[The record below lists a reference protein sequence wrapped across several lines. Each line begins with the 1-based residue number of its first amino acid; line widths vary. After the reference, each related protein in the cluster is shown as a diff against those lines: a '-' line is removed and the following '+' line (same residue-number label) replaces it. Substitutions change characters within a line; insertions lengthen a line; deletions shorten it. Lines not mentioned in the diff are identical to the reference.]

1 MGFSLAE
8 FHQRNSSFILRQW
21 AEKLHQEVG
30 EQYASRPI
38 QELMGTV
45 SEAFEANHHVL
56 VCDNF
61 RYINEFIDKITKMR
75 LEAGFLLSDVQKAFE
90 LYRIIVIPLLAKEAA
105 IDEFQENVDKIN
117 QCLAYTIHRFS
128 DHFQDMHEKGILE
141 HNQRLEEEV
150 KARTAELR
158 ESELKYKTLV
168 EEINEGY
175 FVIQDEVIVF
185 ANKTFCEM
193 HGYPLGEVIGRK
205 FYDFVDP
212 ESRQKV
218 VDIYARSILGQSA
231 PASFEYL
238 RVSKEGRS
246 YPTEI
251 TAKVAR
257 YERKVSSI
265 GLCRDISKRVEM
277 DQRIREAE
285 KMAYIGQITTSLSH
299 EIRNPLSAVKMNL
312 QIINRN
318 AQLRGNDQRRIDI
331 SIREVIRLD
340 RILTELLD
348 FAKPLQVE
356 FAHCRINSIL
366 NSCLELL
373 EMKFMEKALSRVT
386 SYGSGIPDITGDS
399 EKLGQA
405 FINLLLNAIEA
416 SPEEGSIHVTTL
428 YHSNGRKPQVEVL
441 IEDQGP
447 GISQESLSEIFK
459 PFFTTKSK
467 GTGLGLSNTRRILEV
482 HGGRVEVE
490 NRAPRYLCGACF
502 HVFIPAGGTHGQNSH
517 SG

>member
-8 FHQRNSSFILRQW
+8 FHQRNRSFILRQW

-45 SEAFEANHHVL
+45 SEAFDANHHVL
-56 VCDNF
+56 VYNNF

-75 LEAGFLLSDVQKAFE
+75 LGAGFLLSDVQKAFE
-90 LYRIIVIPLLAKEAA
+90 LYRIIVIPLLAKEAT

-150 KARTAELR
+150 KARTADLR

-193 HGYPLGEVIGRK
+193 HGYPLDEVIGRK
-205 FYDFVDP
+205 FYEFMDS

-218 VDIYARSILGQSA
+218 ADIYSKSILGRSA

-246 YPTEI
+246 CPTEI

-257 YERKVSSI
+257 YERKVSNI

-331 SIREVIRLD
+331 SVREVIRLE

-356 FAHCRINSIL
+356 FAHCRIHRIL

-373 EMKFMEKALSRVT
+373 EMKFMEKTLSRVT
-386 SYGSGIPDITGDS
+386 SYGSGIPDIMGDS

-428 YHSNGRKPQVEVL
+428 YHPNGGKPQVEVL

-447 GISQESLSEIFK
+447 GIFQESLSEIFK

-467 GTGLGLSNTRRILEV
+467 GTGLGLSNARRILEV

-490 NRAPRYLCGACF
+490 NREPRYPCGACF
-502 HVFIPAGGTHGQNSH
+502 HVFLPTRGTHGQDSH

>member
-1 MGFSLAE
+1 MIIRE
-8 FHQRNSSFILRQW
+8 W
-21 AEKLHQEVG
+21 AERLHHEVG
-30 EQYASRPI
+30 DQYASRPI
-38 QELMGTV
+38 QELFGTV

-56 VCDNF
+56 VYGDF
-61 RYINEFIDKITKMR
+61 RYINEFIDKITRMR
-75 LEAGFLLSDVQKAFE
+75 LGSGFLLSDVQKAFE
-90 LYRIIVIPLLAKEAA
+90 LYRIIVIPLLAGEAS
-105 IDEFQENVDKIN
+105 IDAFQENVEKIN
-117 QCLAYTIHRFS
+117 RCLAYTIHRFS

-168 EEINEGY
+168 EEISEGY

-193 HGYPLGEVIGRK
+193 HGCALNEVIGRK
-205 FYDFVDP
+205 FYQFVAP
-212 ESRQKV
+212 ENRQKV
-218 VDIYARSILGQSA
+218 IDIYAQSILGRSTT
-231 PASFEYL
+231 ASFEYL
-238 RVSKEGRS
+238 RISADGKS

-251 TAKVAR
+251 TAKIAR
-257 YERKVSSI
+257 YDKKVSTI
-265 GLCRDISKRVEM
+265 ALCRDISKRIEM

-285 KMAYIGQITTSLSH
+285 RMAYIGQITTSLSH

-318 AQLRGNDQRRIDI
+318 AQLKGNDQRRIDI
-331 SIREVIRLD
+331 SVREVIRLE

-348 FAKPLQVE
+348 FAKPLQVK
-356 FAHCRINSIL
+356 FNHCPINQIL
-366 NSCLELL
+366 HSCLELL
-373 EMKFMEKALSRVT
+373 EMKLLEKRL
-386 SYGSGIPDITGDS
+386 SGITAYGADLPAIHADS

-416 SPEEGSIHVTTL
+416 SPEDGSIHVRTL
-428 YHSNGRKPQVEVL
+428 YHTNGGNPQIEVL
-441 IEDQGP
+441 IEDEGP

-467 GTGLGLSNTRRILEV
+467 GTGLGLSNARRILEV

-490 NRAPRYLCGACF
+490 NRAPRFPCGACF
-502 HVFIPAGGTHGQNSH
+502 HVFLPVKGAHG
-517 SG
+517 

>member
-8 FHQRNSSFILRQW
+8 FHQRNRAFILRQW
-21 AEKLHQEVG
+21 ADKLHRKVG
-30 EQYASRPI
+30 DQYASRPI

-56 VCDNF
+56 VHGNF

-90 LYRIIVIPLLAKEAA
+90 LYRIIVIPLLAKEATIEA
-105 IDEFQENVDKIN
+105 FQEHVEKIN

-175 FVIQDEVIVF
+175 FVIQDESIVF
-185 ANKTFCEM
+185 ANKAFCEM
-193 HGYPLGEVIGRK
+193 HGYDLDEVIGRK
-205 FYDFVDP
+205 FYEFVDP

-218 VDIYARSILGQSA
+218 VDIYARSILNRSVPG
-231 PASFEYL
+231 SFEYL
-238 RVSKEGRS
+238 RLSKDQRS

-251 TAKVAR
+251 TAKVTR
-257 YERKVSSI
+257 YERKVSNI
-265 GLCRDISKRVEM
+265 GLCRDISKRLEM

-331 SIREVIRLD
+331 SIREVIRLE

-356 FAHCRINSIL
+356 FANFRIHRIL

-373 EMKFMEKALSRVT
+373 EMKFMEKSLSRVIA
-386 SYGSGIPDITGDS
+386 YGSGIPDITGDS

-416 SPEEGSIHVTTL
+416 SPEKGRIHVTTR
-428 YHSNGRKPQVEVL
+428 YHMNGGEPQVEVL
-441 IEDQGP
+441 VEDEGP
-447 GISQESLSEIFK
+447 GISQEYLAEIFK

-467 GTGLGLSNTRRILEV
+467 GTGLGLSNARRILEV
-482 HGGRVEVE
+482 HGGRIEVE
-490 NRAPRYLCGACF
+490 NRAPRYPCGACF
-502 HVFIPAGGTHGQNSH
+502 HVFIPARGTHGQDSH